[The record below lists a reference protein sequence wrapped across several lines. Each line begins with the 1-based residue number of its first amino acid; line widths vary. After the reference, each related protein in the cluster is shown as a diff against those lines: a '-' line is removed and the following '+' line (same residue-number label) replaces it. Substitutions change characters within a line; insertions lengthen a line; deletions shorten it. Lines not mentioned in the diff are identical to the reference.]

1 MSKNKPKILEL
12 YNLDESHAKYLE
24 NIHSSFKLK
33 CKLCNQYI
41 SASIRV
47 TSNWISHY
55 KYTHIDEYKTFTSA
69 KNIRPVSISIICTLS
84 LLYNQLFWLIFKGQ
98 QNYESFHP

>member
-12 YNLDESHAKYLE
+12 YNFDESHAKYLE

-55 KYTHIDEYKTFTSA
+55 KYLYGLFSFTYF
-69 KNIRPVSISIICTLS
+69 LFQ
-84 LLYNQLFWLIFKGQ
+84 LLFLFWTF
-98 QNYESFHP
+98 